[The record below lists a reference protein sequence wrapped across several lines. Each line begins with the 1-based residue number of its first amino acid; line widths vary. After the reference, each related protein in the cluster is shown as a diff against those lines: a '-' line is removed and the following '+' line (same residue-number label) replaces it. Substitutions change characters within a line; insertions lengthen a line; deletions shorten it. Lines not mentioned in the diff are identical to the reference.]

1 MLLVVHMLDKSI
13 YDLAFSVALHRK
25 WAIVLTF
32 DVSNAKCDQQKTITN
47 TEVLHEELAFS
58 VEASRFILQQNAPL
72 RHLIFQNV
80 LRSSNFQNILSNCSR
95 MQHLASFV

>member
-1 MLLVVHMLDKSI
+1 MLDKST

-25 WAIVLTF
+25 IVLTF

-47 TEVLHEELAFS
+47 TKVLHEELAFS
-58 VEASRFILQQNAPL
+58 VEASRFILRQNAPL